1 MDVPKRTVDVL
12 VAAAANVVNV
22 SGQKGDCTIQICR
35 TPAASAAAIVFV
47 ASAALVPSTMSPTRS
62 RIDRRFGATC
72 KPESFVTFS
81 PLPLL
86 AYPFP

>member
-1 MDVPKRTVDVL
+1 MDVPKRIVDVF

-47 ASAALVPSTMSPTRS
+47 AAAALAPSTMRVV
-62 RIDRRFGATC
+62 GLGQLAN
-72 KPESFVTFS
+72 
-81 PLPLL
+81 LNLL
-86 AYPFP
+86 SLFRPQPY